1 MDDAIEK
8 ISKGVLDILW
18 SQWSTL
24 GAYLTTEQTTTIVVD
39 PEAALVGTC
48 SIGRADPRLFDEVLD
63 WLTVNHGLVKTTR
76 VKRFI
81 NDDTKETARTV
92 AAVADYIS
100 SVVERKVLDSIVEQE
115 RDRIAHG
122 SAGEVDS
129 LFWENAVD
137 TKGRR
142 NKRELDPK
150 FLEWGFERSRIEA
163 RRLSG
168 TPDLKNPAN
177 IMLLMRSHYGRS
189 ARADILTYLL
199 TGKPANSYQI
209 ALMIGY
215 NQSTVYRELAAMS
228 AGGLVKQEGRG
239 KSTQFWV
246 DRDKLARSLWHTES
260 TAIPVFFNWA
270 GIYRAFADALAT
282 LKELV
287 KTKLGDVLKVE
298 AYIDLSERI
307 VPILRGAGEP
317 LKNVAAPDPS
327 KLKRLGG
334 EAEILA
340 FIEKSLGVIQDS
352 IKLAPP

>member
-8 ISKGVLDILW
+8 ISKGVLDTLW

-63 WLTVNHGLVKTTR
+63 WLTVNHELVKTAR

-81 NDDTKETARTV
+81 NDDTEETARTV

-100 SVVERKVLDSIVEQE
+100 SVVEHKVLDSIVGQE

-122 SAGEVDS
+122 SAGEAER
-129 LFWENAVD
+129 LFKGSAID
-137 TKGRR
+137 TKGKRTRR
-142 NKRELDPK
+142 EIDPK
-150 FLEWGFERSRIEA
+150 FLEWGFERSRIET
-163 RRLSG
+163 RGLSG

-199 TGKPANSYQI
+199 TGKQANSYQI

-228 AGGLVKQEGRG
+228 AGGLVTQEGRG

-246 DRDKLARSLWHTES
+246 DRDKLVRSLWRTES
-260 TAIPVFFNWA
+260 KPIPVFFNWA

-282 LKELV
+282 LNGLAQK
-287 KTKLGDVLKVE
+287 KLGDVLKVE
-298 AYIDLSERI
+298 ACIDLSERI
-307 VPILRGAGEP
+307 VPIVRGAGEP

-327 KLKRLGG
+327 RLKRPGG

-340 FIEKSLGVIQDS
+340 FIEEALGVIQDS
-352 IKLAPP
+352 IRLAPS